1 LVPTTK
7 NISFTAGNSIVL
19 LPGFEVKNA
28 AVFSAEIENCIQQQ
42 FSANL
47 AMGKKQIQEQNT
59 TKGLMLDEE
68 NTKTKKVIYRL
79 NEPGD
84 VLLQLKT
91 IKGNVIVTLVDTFQ
105 ENLGTQTK
113 LIPTNKLAKG
123 KYEIMLKINKNV
135 VSEYFEVP

>member
-1 LVPTTK
+1 
-7 NISFTAGNSIVL
+7 
-19 LPGFEVKNA
+19 
-28 AVFSAEIENCIQQQ
+28 
-42 FSANL
+42 
-47 AMGKKQIQEQNT
+47 MGLKQIQEQNAM
-59 TKGLMLDEE
+59 KGLMVNEE

-91 IKGNVIVTLVDTFQ
+91 IKGNIIVTLVDTFQ

-113 LIPTNKLAKG
+113 LIPTNKLPKG